1 MTVGL
6 ICAIPEELTHL
17 RAILDGVATVTIGH
31 AEFVTGTLDGRQVVL
46 VGSGIGK
53 VNAALVTTLLI
64 DRFGCR
70 SIAFSGVAGGLDPQ
84 LSVGDVVIADR
95 IVQCD
100 AGMIANERLEVYQAG
115 HVRFFNPTDRFGH
128 PADVEL
134 VVRVRDRLTG
144 FELPVLGRAAGG
156 RDRAPRVVYGT
167 VLTGDQYLH
176 CESTRTRLYGQFG
189 AAAIEMEG
197 GAVAQVCESF
207 GLPWLVIRALSD
219 LAGRDAHLDFAAF
232 GQSVAAI
239 SAAILR
245 RALPVL

>member
-17 RAILDGVATVTIGH
+17 GDFLDTADTVTVGH
-31 AEFVTGTLDGRQVVL
+31 AEFATGTLDGHDVVL
-46 VGSGIGK
+46 VGAGIGK
-53 VNAALVTTLLI
+53 VDAALVTTLLI

-70 SIAFSGVAGGLDPQ
+70 SIAFSGIAGGLDPA

-95 IVQCD
+95 IVQSD
-100 AGMIANERLEVYQAG
+100 AGMIHDERLEVYQAG
-115 HVRFFNPTDRFGH
+115 HVRFFNPTDELGH
-128 PADVEL
+128 AMDPVLAA
-134 VVRVRDRLTG
+134 RVRDRLADV
-144 FELPVLGRAAGG
+144 ELPVLDRAAGG
-156 RDRAPRVVYGT
+156 QDRPPHVVYGT
-167 VLTGDQYLH
+167 ILTGDQYLH
-176 CESTRTRLYGQFG
+176 CESTRNRLHAQFG

-232 GQSVAAI
+232 GRGVAAT
-239 SAAILR
+239 SATLLR

>member
-17 RAILDGVATVTIGH
+17 RANLDGVATVTVGH
-31 AEFVTGTLDGRQVVL
+31 AEFATGTLDGHDVVL
-46 VGSGIGK
+46 VGSGMGK

-70 SIAFSGVAGGLDPQ
+70 SIAFSGIAGGLDPA

-100 AGMIANERLEVYQAG
+100 AGMIHDERLEVYQAG
-115 HVRFFNPTDRFGH
+115 HVRFFNPTDRLGH
-128 PADVEL
+128 PVDASL
-134 VVRVRDRLTG
+134 AARVRDRLAD
-144 FELPVLGRAAGG
+144 FELPILDRAAGG
-156 RDRAPRVVYGT
+156 QDRPPHVVYGT
-167 VLTGDQYLH
+167 ILTGDQYLH
-176 CESTRTRLYGQFG
+176 CEPTRTRLHAEFA

-232 GQSVAAI
+232 GHGVAAI
-239 SAAILR
+239 SAALLR

>member
-17 RAILDGVATVTIGH
+17 RSILDGAATVTIGH
-31 AEFVTGTLDGRQVVL
+31 AEFATGTLDGHEVVL

-70 SIAFSGVAGGLDPQ
+70 SIALSGIAGGLDPA

-100 AGMIANERLEVYQAG
+100 AGMIDDERLEVYQAG
-115 HVRFFNPTDRFGH
+115 HVRFFNPTERLGH
-128 PADVEL
+128 SVDAAL
-134 VVRVRDRLTG
+134 AARVRERLAG
-144 FELPVLGRAAGG
+144 FELPVLERSAGG
-156 RDRAPRVVYGT
+156 QDRPPHVTYGT

-176 CESTRTRLYGQFG
+176 CESTRSRLYGEFA

-219 LAGRDAHLDFAAF
+219 LAGRDSHLDFTAF
-232 GQSVAAI
+232 GQGVAAI
-239 SAAILR
+239 SAALLR